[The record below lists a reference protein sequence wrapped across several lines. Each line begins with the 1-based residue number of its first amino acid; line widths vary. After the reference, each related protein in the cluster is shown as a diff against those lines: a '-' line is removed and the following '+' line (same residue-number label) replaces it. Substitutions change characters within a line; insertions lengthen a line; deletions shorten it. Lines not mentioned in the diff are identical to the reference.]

1 MKRNNKS
8 TPLRPMLAA
17 LVLSLTACAS
27 GSPNSLQ
34 QVEPPAIPPLSAQ
47 ARASL
52 VATPSMCSSTCSAGL
67 TALRENLANMPT
79 DSGSPGLPA
88 SAATMRSAGSNN

>member
-17 LVLSLTACAS
+17 LALSLAACAS
-27 GSPNSLQ
+27 GSQSSLQ
-34 QVEPPAIPPLSAQ
+34 PVEPPAIPPLSAQ

-67 TALRENLANMPT
+67 MVLRESLANTPT
-79 DSGSPGLPA
+79 D
-88 SAATMRSAGSNN
+88 